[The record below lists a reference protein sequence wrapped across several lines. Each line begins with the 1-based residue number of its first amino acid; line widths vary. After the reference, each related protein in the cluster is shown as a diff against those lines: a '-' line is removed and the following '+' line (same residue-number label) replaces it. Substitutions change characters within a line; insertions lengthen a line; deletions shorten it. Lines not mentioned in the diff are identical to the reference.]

1 MDQVDEERYEKAIER
16 TLDAIVAYQERG
28 EPIDKTKILRSPN
41 NNEKIAANLMTYWDR
56 HVWPTFTQS
65 SFYSWITSAIQDRK
79 AIAQERR
86 RNGQAMDLNLNQL
99 EDLHMETYERLKE
112 KTIEEQGKLTGFNPY
127 SGAYDILVVN
137 KHEVS
142 LKFYE
147 NYVKR
152 YGKSNAIALPSTLIK
167 LLEEAENKGLS
178 RKQTADLFSLF
189 ALKYYPE
196 VKVAIEEAYA
206 KKAYRRVYKTLVDR
220 IDIQEEKKKI
230 NDALH
235 SVVRTPSESIT
246 TATDNVKCLIVEALS
261 ITQPNTSPEDREATA
276 QDYILRHVKHFI
288 NRECFKAYDKWLEKS
303 NGVQKIT
310 LEKARREVH
319 RLENLSPEY
328 ALTKDKKLPSEVT
341 ILEVYSKDA
350 IAQINFIKN
359 RVPGFKQKAKSE
371 TPGSSKSRNSSS
383 GHPPSKPGSKDRLRR
398 TQSKSPGKKPQ
409 HQSQSKVNQVGE
421 DKSSPRPPQ
430 QERGR
435 PTTRRPEP
443 ICYKCSSP
451 GHIARDCPRY
461 GAETEKP
468 CYKCIKTGWA
478 LKHDP
483 YNCRFGSKWRSPSAS
498 SRSNRHA
505 DNNSYKNKYTKNA

>member
-1 MDQVDEERYEKAIER
+1 MDQVDEERYDKQIER
-16 TLDAIVAYQERG
+16 TLEAVTALVERG

-56 HVWPTFTQS
+56 HVWPAFTQS
-65 SFYSWITSAIQDRK
+65 SFHSWLTLAIQDRK
-79 AIAQERR
+79 AVAQERR
-86 RNGQAMDLNLNQL
+86 RNGQAMALDQNQL
-99 EDLHMETYERLKE
+99 EDLNMETYERLKE

-127 SGAYDILVVN
+127 SGEYDILVVN

-152 YGKSNAIALPSTLIK
+152 YGKSNAIALPSTLKK
-167 LLEEAENKGLS
+167 LLDEAENKGLS

-196 VKVAIEEAYA
+196 VKVAVEESYA
-206 KKAYRRVYKTLVDR
+206 KKAYRSVYKTLVDR
-220 IDIQEEKKKI
+220 IDIMEEKKKI

-246 TATDNVKCLIVEALS
+246 TATDNVKCLIVEALGV
-261 ITQPNTSPEDREATA
+261 TQPNTSPEDKEATA
-276 QDYILRHVKHFI
+276 QDYILRHIKHFI
-288 NRECFKAYDKWLEKS
+288 SRECYREYDKWLEKS

-310 LEKARREVH
+310 LDKAKREVH

-328 ALTKDKKLPSEVT
+328 ALTREKKLPSEVT

-350 IAQINFIKN
+350 VAQINFLKGKVSGSGQKPKSGTPSPSASRRSSLN
-359 RVPGFKQKAKSE
+359 R
-371 TPGSSKSRNSSS
+371 
-383 GHPPSKPGSKDRLRR
+383 PPSKPGSKDRRQQR
-398 TQSKSPGKKPQ
+398 NQSPSPGRKQQ
-409 HQSQSKVNQVGE
+409 HQPQSKVNQVGE
-421 DKSSPRPPQ
+421 ERPNSKPS

-451 GHIARDCPRY
+451 GHIARDCHRY
-461 GAETEKP
+461 GEATEKP
-468 CYKCIKTGWA
+468 CFKCLKTGWP

-483 YNCRFGSKWRSPSAS
+483 YNCRFSSKWRSPSAS
-498 SRSNRHA
+498 TRTSRQA
-505 DNNSYKNKYTKNA
+505 DNNQTKNKYQKN